1 MTRIVYVNDSVGRKC
16 YAFDFDLESGS
27 ISDRRVLVDLT
38 HTNGEPDGMIV
49 E

>member
-1 MTRIVYVNDSVGRKC
+1 MGEVYLNDSVGQKM

-27 ISDRRVLVDLT
+27 ISNKRLLVDMKGT
-38 HTNGEPDGMIV
+38 TREPDGLVI